1 MTLTMQERAR
11 RKRALFRLRGWRA
24 LGGWLTLFLLL
35 GLDPA
40 QAAPQCGADHID
52 RHVRVRYVYDGDTV
66 TLQDGQRLRL
76 IGIDTPERGRD
87 GKPDQP
93 FALAARDAVRALLK
107 GRSQLELRL
116 DQTHHDHY
124 GRLLAHAFL
133 ADGTSL
139 SAWLLERGYGTLLII
154 PPDDWNAGCYAAAER
169 HARAAGRGIWALP
182 QYRPIASTAL
192 PHTARGY
199 HLIKGRVIHVGNSR
213 HSLWL
218 DLEGK
223 VAARIDRK
231 DLGYFKDMDLPSL
244 LHKEVIVRGWVH
256 PHRDE
261 LQLRLRY
268 ATDLETVA
276 P

>member
-1 MTLTMQERAR
+1 MKEGAR
-11 RKRALFRLRGWRA
+11 RKRALFRLRRRLA
-24 LGGWLTLFLLL
+24 LGIWLSPILWVLAALY
-35 GLDPA
+35 PA
-40 QAAPQCGADHID
+40 QAAPQCGADHVD

-76 IGIDTPERGRD
+76 IGLDAPERGRD

-107 GRSQLELRL
+107 GQPQLELRL
-116 DQTHHDHY
+116 DRTHHDHY
-124 GRLLAHAFL
+124 GRLLAHVFL

-139 SAWLLERGYGTLLII
+139 SAWLLEHGYATLLIM
-154 PPDDWNAGCYAAAER
+154 PPDVWNAGCYAAAER
-169 HARAAGRGIWALP
+169 RARTANRGIWALP

-192 PHTARGY
+192 QRTAHGY

-231 DLGYFKDMDLPSL
+231 DLGYFRGMDLSGL
-244 LHKEVIVRGWVH
+244 LHKQVIVRGWVH

-268 ATDLETVA
+268 AADLEPVA